1 MIVSSFALLLLL
13 LLIVSPWVY
22 PWAEAFSLGR
32 RELVVWPIGAG
43 GAILYGRLVSEALQK
58 LSRGEAYP
66 ESHETR
72 VQSTIS
78 SAVAASIP
86 RTDGGPFRQSRPL
99 RLLEVGIGTECRVAR
114 RGLYASAIREAA
126 SRGVT
131 TIEVRGVDIAP
142 PSDKILEEARSSL
155 QRIGAAYDV
164 QIDLQFMPGS
174 ITSKLDFTDGYFD
187 SVITAL
193 TLCSVDDQMA
203 ALREIKRLVRQ
214 DGGTFGFVEHVAVNP
229 EEPYRLLELQ
239 QKLFDPLQQAFADNC
254 HLHRY
259 TETMIAQVFDV
270 DAGMSSRKI
279 SGERFLVK
287 GMWPV
292 SCQSTGVIQRIF

>member
-1 MIVSSFALLLLL
+1 
-13 LLIVSPWVY
+13 
-22 PWAEAFSLGR
+22 
-32 RELVVWPIGAG
+32 
-43 GAILYGRLVSEALQK
+43 

-99 RLLEVGIGTECRVAR
+99 RLLEVGFGTECRVAL
-114 RGLYASAIREAA
+114 RGLYASAIR
-126 SRGVT
+126 GVK

-174 ITSKLDFTDGYFD
+174 ITSRLDFTDGYFD
-187 SVITAL
+187 SVVTAL

-214 DGGTFGFVEHVAVNP
+214 DEGTFGFVEHVAVKP
-229 EEPYRLLELQ
+229 EEPYRLIELQ
-239 QKLFDPLQQAFADNC
+239 QKLFDPLQQVVADNC
-254 HLHRY
+254 HLHHY
-259 TETMIAQVFDV
+259 TETIVAQVFDV
-270 DAGMSSRKI
+270 VVGMSSRKI

-292 SCQSTGVIQRIF
+292 SCQSSGVIQRIF